1 MTLKQKFSI
10 DTLIFLSSE
19 LTGNENIKY
28 EITKNC
34 RKGINVI
41 LLLPDKRIT
50 FHVLS
55 DGFINKKHFSTF

>member
-19 LTGNENIKY
+19 LAGREDIKY
-28 EITKNC
+28 EITKNS

-50 FHVLS
+50 LHILA
-55 DGFINKKHFSTF
+55 DGFINKKHFSTL